1 MSELETKVTDLVR
14 AATRD
19 VDPKAIK
26 GTVEAVLVAFD
37 DAKKKDREAAV
48 TALGKALG
56 KAEGRG
62 AQVLCLA
69 IGAVVESGASP
80 ELAFPAIARDLPALL
95 GRAEAFAKAALKK
108 AKTTDLQAAIAA
120 TGAAIAKKSPED
132 ADAWKE
138 LAPRCLAA
146 VACLVRSKEARAK
159 AIKNEALVHAAEHL
173 ASLVPEVSLLAQA
186 AQILD
191 GAELVIL
198 APAIRRGW
206 KATITEI
213 PSNAEL
219 YVLVAAA
226 IVGKGKWPGK
236 APSAKIVKAVAE
248 SALPTVD
255 LDYAAPFHLATP
267 EHALDGEGV
276 PAELPLVGKTRV
288 VLVQEPALDEPLA
301 VVPPFDA
308 LRPKLVVTG
317 ELSPAEIAKLVKKLG

>member
-1 MSELETKVTDLVR
+1 MSELGTKVTQLVH

-26 GTVEAVLVAFD
+26 GVVEAVLLAFD
-37 DAKKKDREAAV
+37 DAKKKDREEAV
-48 TALGKALG
+48 TALGLALG
-56 KAEGRG
+56 RAHGRG

-69 IGAVVESGASP
+69 LGAVVESGGSP
-80 ELAFPAIARDLPALL
+80 ELAFPAIAKGLPEILE
-95 GRAEAFAKAALKK
+95 RAESFAKAALKK
-108 AKTTDLQAAIAA
+108 AKSTDLEAALGA
-120 TGAAIAKKSPED
+120 TGAALAKKSPAD

-146 VACLVRSKEARAK
+146 VACLVRSREARAK
-159 AIKNEALVHAAEHL
+159 AAKNKALLHAAEHL
-173 ASLVPEVSLLAQA
+173 STLVPEVSLFFQA
-186 AQILD
+186 ARILD

-198 APAIRRGW
+198 APAIHRGW

-213 PSNAEL
+213 PSNSEL

-236 APSAKIVKAVAE
+236 PPSAKIVKAVAE
-248 SALPTVD
+248 SALPKVD
-255 LDYAAPFHLATP
+255 LDYAVPFHLATP

-276 PAELPLVGKTRV
+276 PAELPLVGKTRIV
-288 VLVQEPALDEPLA
+288 IVQEPALEEPLA